1 MSPLRTSRN
10 TLLAGLALAVL
21 ALAGCGSAA
30 ALPAPKAPA
39 PTVTMTVS
47 APAKTITRTATAPSA
62 TTPKAAASR
71 APAPQPQPQ
80 FANATAV
87 VSQFYQD
94 ITDHNYAA
102 AWAAGG
108 LNVSGGVG
116 YDAWVAGYGS
126 TESIS
131 LGTFSS
137 FGSGQV
143 QTVLSALQTDG
154 AVYTYTG
161 TYTVQNGIIVAA
173 NIVQDLDSRPPRFPR
188 QRFGRPVTV
197 STRHRITIWMALRT
211 RRQRADSTSLHCPT
225 QTR

>member
-1 MSPLRTSRN
+1 
-10 TLLAGLALAVL
+10 
-21 ALAGCGSAA
+21 
-30 ALPAPKAPA
+30 
-39 PTVTMTVS
+39 MTVS

-71 APAPQPQPQ
+71 APAPQPQSQ

-108 LNVSGGVG
+108 RNVSGGVG